1 MADGKVVYKVEVDD
15 SSVTSDIKKTEQK
28 IKSSSQSAANAQK
41 KDNKSVVEDAKQST
55 GKVSGFFKSAFEEI
69 KEGSG
74 SLKDVIVSS
83 FDDIASSVGL
93 SAGSLAKA
101 GLVGGFAAIGAAGV
115 QMAAD
120 VEGSMN
126 RFAAQTGLAGE
137 ELKEFEDT
145 LQEIY
150 TNGYGESLD
159 DVADAAARIKQQFG
173 DISAE
178 EMQNLTEGALTLR
191 DTLDMDL
198 NETIR
203 GAEQL
208 MKQFGITSDE
218 AMDLMASGAQ
228 NGLNYTDELGDNIS
242 EYSGKFAQAG
252 YSAEEYFQL
261 LANGSQG
268 GAYNLD
274 KVNDAINEVTTRL
287 ADGTIEESLD
297 IYSKGTQDLFRAW
310 QNGEA
315 TQKDVIDSIVK
326 DIQNCDNEQQ
336 KLTMSATAF
345 GTMGEDANAK
355 FIESLSSVGDTF
367 EDVNGTMDEVSGTM
381 KGGVGASFEKFKRNI
396 EALMVPIGQLLLP
409 GLNAA
414 IEVLT
419 IIISVIANVISAF
432 TGWITNVEGV
442 SAAFH
447 EILGGLASWFNEL
460 IDGIVSWFTETWNG
474 VATWWNE
481 LWAGIGAWFQE
492 TWQGLSD
499 WFNGIVQGI
508 RDFFVNNFS
517 EAFASV
523 MTFADDF
530 LSGVKQVIDGVKQ
543 IFQGIIDFI
552 VGVFTGDWS
561 RAWEGVKSVFSGII
575 NGIAGIFKAPIN
587 AIIDGINSFIDGV
600 NSISIPDWVPV
611 VGGASFNIPK
621 IPRLKVGMDFVP
633 NDYFPAFLDYG
644 EAVLTREEN
653 AKFRALGGVVGME
666 NMLRGNDFMGSN
678 LNIDYDR
685 LAAAMANIG
694 IYMDSERVGYLV
706 TGGVDKNMGLTTSRK
721 GRFSV

>member
-69 KEGSG
+69 KEGSE

-93 SAGSLAKA
+93 SAESLAKA

-115 QMAAD
+115 KMAAD

-191 DTLDMDL
+191 DTFDMDL

-666 NMLRGNDFMGSN
+666 NMLRGNDFMSGN

-685 LAAAMANIG
+685 LAAAMANVG

>member
-15 SSVTSDIKKTEQK
+15 SSVTSDIKKAEQK

-55 GKVSGFFKSAFEEI
+55 SKISGFFSSAFDKI

-74 SLKDVIVSS
+74 SLKDVITGS

-93 SAGSLAKA
+93 SAESLAKA
-101 GLVGGFAAIGAAGV
+101 GLVGGFVAIGAAGV
-115 QMAAD
+115 KMAAD

-191 DTLDMDL
+191 DTFDMDL

-208 MKQFGITSDE
+208 MTQFGITSDE

-367 EDVNGTMDEVSGTM
+367 EDVNGTMDEVSGTVN
-381 KGGVGASFEKFKRNI
+381 GGVGASFEKFKRNI

-432 TGWITNVEGV
+432 TGWITNVEEV

-508 RDFFVNNFS
+508 HDFFVNNFS

-530 LSGVKQVIDGVKQ
+530 LSGIKQVIDGVKK

>member
-15 SSVTSDIKKTEQK
+15 SSVTSDIKKAEQK

-55 GKVSGFFKSAFEEI
+55 SKISGFFSSAFDKI

-74 SLKDVIVSS
+74 SLKDVITGS

-93 SAGSLAKA
+93 SAESLAKA

-115 QMAAD
+115 KMAAD

-178 EMQNLTEGALTLR
+178 EMQNITEGALTLR
-191 DTLDMDL
+191 DTFDMDL

-208 MKQFGITSDE
+208 MTQFGITSDE

-297 IYSKGTQDLFRAW
+297 IYSKRTQDLFRAW

-381 KGGVGASFEKFKRNI
+381 NGGVGASFEKFKRNI

-409 GLNAA
+409 SLNAA

-474 VATWWNE
+474 VSTWWNE
-481 LWAGIGAWFQE
+481 LWTGIGVWFQE

-499 WFNGIVQGI
+499 WFNGIIQGI

-523 MTFADDF
+523 MTLADDF
-530 LSGVKQVIDGVKQ
+530 LSGIKQVIDGVKQ

-561 RAWEGVKSVFSGII
+561 RAWEGVKSAFSGII

-611 VGGASFNIPK
+611 VGGASFNIPN

-666 NMLRGNDFMGSN
+666 NMLRGNDFMSSN

-685 LAAAMANIG
+685 LAAAMANVG
-694 IYMDSERVGYLV
+694 IYMDGKQVGYM
-706 TGGVDKNMGLTTSRK
+706 TTNGVDQNMGLISSRK
-721 GRFSV
+721 GRFGI